1 MKSYVDHLECTKCGN
16 KVEADRLW
24 NLCTFCGK
32 PLVVLYDL
40 KQIRKD
46 ITKETFKARI
56 PTMWRYQELLP
67 IKASNNILT
76 LGEGFTPLHNAARLG
91 QMLNFANLYIKD
103 ESQNPTGSFKARG
116 MAVAVSRARE
126 LGIRE
131 IAMPSAGNAA
141 GALSAYA
148 ALGGLQAHVYMPRD
162 VSKTF
167 IVECIAL
174 GAQVQLVDGLIT
186 DCGQRALQDMARFGR
201 FDMSTLK
208 EPYRI
213 EGKKTMGLELAEQ
226 LNWQLPGVII
236 YPTGGGTGLIG
247 MWKAFE
253 ELKNLGWIKGKLP
266 RMVVVQASG
275 CAPIVKAFNEKKEIA
290 EPWRN
295 ARTIADGLRV
305 PACIGDFM
313 ILRTLRE
320 SHGTAIAVTDD
331 EMLECVTQIG
341 HAEGIFCSPEGA
353 ATLAA
358 FKRLRKQEW
367 IKNNETVILFN
378 TASGLKYA
386 HLWAHDL
393 RSSS

>member
-46 ITKETFKARI
+46 INKETFKSRP
-56 PTMWRYQELLP
+56 PTLWRYQELLP
-67 IKASNNILT
+67 IKAPNNILT
-76 LGEGFTPLHNAARLG
+76 LGEGFTPLHTASRLG
-91 QMLNFANLYIKD
+91 QVLNFQNLFIKD

-148 ALGGLQAHVYMPRD
+148 AQGGLRAYVYMPRD
-162 VSKTF
+162 VPKTF

-174 GAQVQLVDGLIT
+174 GAQVQLVEGLIT
-186 DCGQRALQDMARFGR
+186 ECGRHALQDIAQFGR

-226 LNWQLPGVII
+226 LDWHLPDVII

-275 CAPIVKAFNEKKEIA
+275 CAPIVKAFNEKKETA
-290 EPWRN
+290 DPWRN
-295 ARTIADGLRV
+295 AKTIADGLRV
-305 PACIGDFM
+305 PVCLGDFM

-320 SHGTAIAVTDD
+320 SHGTALAVPDD
-331 EMLECVTQIG
+331 EMLECV
-341 HAEGIFCSPEGA
+341 
-353 ATLAA
+353 
-358 FKRLRKQEW
+358 
-367 IKNNETVILFN
+367 
-378 TASGLKYA
+378 
-386 HLWAHDL
+386 
-393 RSSS
+393 

>member
-1 MKSYVDHLECTKCGN
+1 MKNYVDHLECTKCGN
-16 KVEADRLW
+16 KVDADRLW

-46 ITKETFKARI
+46 ITKETFGARA
-56 PTMWRYQELLP
+56 PTLWRYQELLP
-67 IKASNNILT
+67 VKASNNILT
-76 LGEGFTPLHNAARLG
+76 LGEGFTPLHSATRLS
-91 QMLNFANLYIKD
+91 QLFNFPNLYIKD

-126 LGIRE
+126 LGVRE
-131 IAMPSAGNAA
+131 ISVPSAGNAA

-148 ALGGLQAHVYMPRD
+148 SRGGLRAHVYMPRN
-162 VSKTF
+162 VPKTF

-174 GAQVQLVDGLIT
+174 GAQVHLIDGLIT
-186 DCGQRALQDMARFGR
+186 DCGHAAAQDLAQFSR

-213 EGKKTMGLELAEQ
+213 EGKKTMGLEIAEQ
-226 LNWQLPGVII
+226 MNWHLPNVII

-266 RMVVVQASG
+266 RMVVVQAAG
-275 CAPIVKAFNEKKEIA
+275 CAPIVKAFNEKKDTA

-295 ARTIADGLRV
+295 AHTIADGICV
-305 PACIGDFM
+305 PSCVGDFL
-313 ILRTLRE
+313 ILRTIRE
-320 SHGTAIAVTDD
+320 SRGTAIAVTDD
-331 EMLECVTQIG
+331 EILECVTQIG
-341 HAEGIFCSPEGA
+341 HSEGIFCAPEGA

-358 FKRLRKQEW
+358 FKLLRKQEW
-367 IKNNETVILFN
+367 IKNNETVVLFN

-386 HLWAHDL
+386 HLWAQNL
-393 RSSS
+393 RAQS